1 MNESKYVG
9 QILVV
14 LNGVVQTEACVCNE
28 MEQWYIIKQVQ
39 WWNTD
44 MDMQAK

>member
-14 LNGVVQTEACVCNE
+14 LNVVQTAVCVCNE
-28 MEQWYIIKQVQ
+28 MEQRYMIKQVQ

>member
-14 LNGVVQTEACVCNE
+14 LNGVVQTAVSVCNE
-28 MEQWYIIKQVQ
+28 MEQRYMIKQEH

-44 MDMQAK
+44 MDMQAE